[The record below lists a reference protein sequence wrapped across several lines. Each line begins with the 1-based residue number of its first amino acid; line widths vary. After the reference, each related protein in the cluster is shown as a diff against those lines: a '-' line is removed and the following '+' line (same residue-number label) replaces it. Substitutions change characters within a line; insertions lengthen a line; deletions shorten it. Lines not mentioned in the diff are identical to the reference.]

1 MGYRQFWLTSKTKV
15 ENIWEK
21 QWENYVCFASMEFQ
35 NDFQHWNVQL
45 VNPIVAHKYKSLLHQ
60 LNKYFVFNW
69 DTMSADEAKAF
80 YDKTTFSGEYE
91 KNNDHVAFLIT
102 WKDSSFFNNTTLRL
116 FFLTLLRIGQ
126 ETPWILDHWTVEKG
140 FEDLCLWSAKC
151 THNPKFRKLRGPFTD
166 NNSGHL
172 ITCHSDITRY
182 PSIETCIMYL
192 CANTNASIHTCT
204 HNILKGNR
212 NND

>member
-1 MGYRQFWLTSKTKV
+1 MGYQQFWLTSKTKV

-21 QWENYVCFASMEFQ
+21 KWENYVCFASMNFQ
-35 NDFQHWNVQL
+35 NDFRHWNVQL
-45 VNPIVAHKYKSLLHQ
+45 VNPEVADKYKSLLK
-60 LNKYFVFNW
+60 LMSEYFVFDW

-80 YDKTTFSGEYE
+80 YGKTAFSQHYK
-91 KNNDHVAFLIT
+91 KNSEHVAFLIT
-102 WKDSSFFNNTTLRL
+102 WKDSSFFNNKTLRL

-151 THNPKFRKLRGPFTD
+151 NNDSKFRKLKGPFSD

-172 ITCHSDITRY
+172 ITWNSDINRY

-192 CANTNASIHTCT
+192 CANENVGIHNCT
-204 HNILKGNR
+204 HTILKGNR

>member
-1 MGYRQFWLTSKTKV
+1 MGYQQFWLTSKTKM

-21 QWENYVCFASMEFQ
+21 KWENSVCFASLKFQ

-45 VNPIVAHKYKSLLHQ
+45 VHPEVVDKYKSLLN
-60 LNKYFVFNW
+60 LLSEYFVFNW
-69 DTMSADEAKAF
+69 SVMSSDEAKAF
-80 YDKTTFSGEYE
+80 YSKTPYQQHYDGNS
-91 KNNDHVAFLIT
+91 DHVAFLIT
-102 WKDSSFFNNTTLRL
+102 WKDSSFFNNKTLRL

-140 FEDLCLWSAKC
+140 FQDLCLWSANC
-151 THNPKFRKLRGPFTD
+151 YHNRKYRKLSGPFAE

-172 ITCHSDITRY
+172 ITWNNDITRY
-182 PSIETCIMYL
+182 PSLETCIMYL
-192 CANTNASIHTCT
+192 CATEYSGIHQCA

-212 NND
+212 KHD